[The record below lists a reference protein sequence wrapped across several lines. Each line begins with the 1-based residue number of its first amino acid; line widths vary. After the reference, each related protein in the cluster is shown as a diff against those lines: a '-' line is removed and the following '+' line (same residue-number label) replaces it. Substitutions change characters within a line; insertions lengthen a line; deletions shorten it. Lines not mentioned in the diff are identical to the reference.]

1 MTLTAMLMA
10 GGKSHRMGKDKATIV
25 FGGGALWQRQLSILK
40 SLDAQTICV
49 SARTRPAWCPS
60 EVETVFDLIPN
71 RGPLSGIAAGLSSL
85 RTSHLLALALDM
97 PRMSSEHLKKL
108 ADLAEPGRG
117 VVPLINDS
125 LEPLCA
131 IYPVEAASTAFARLS
146 CGHLS
151 LQDFIHDLC
160 SIGRTRIYKISES
173 EQDLYQNVNTPDDLM
188 ALR

>member
-1 MTLTAMLMA
+1 PWGGGMFSLVLDEHDSRRRRRSTDERARRSARDDFKRWLSARGTRMTLTAMLMA

-85 RTSHLLALALDM
+85 RTSHL
-97 PRMSSEHLKKL
+97 
-108 ADLAEPGRG
+108 
-117 VVPLINDS
+117 
-125 LEPLCA
+125 
-131 IYPVEAASTAFARLS
+131 
-146 CGHLS
+146 
-151 LQDFIHDLC
+151 
-160 SIGRTRIYKISES
+160 
-173 EQDLYQNVNTPDDLM
+173 
-188 ALR
+188 